1 MRQSSKAALGGIV
14 SALSI
19 VIMLCTYISPLLVYT
34 APPFAGILLILII
47 NELGY
52 KWAFGT
58 FASISLLSVF
68 LIADKESAVFYTM
81 FFGYY
86 PILVLFLQSK
96 IKSKIFK
103 YIIKIIICNI
113 ACISAVMVCAF
124 VFNISYD
131 DFSEGGILFTLA
143 FIVLMNILFI
153 VFDFFVLR
161 IQDVY
166 ILKLRKKFRKLFNIR

>member
-1 MRQSSKAALGGIV
+1 MRQSTKAALGGIV

-34 APPFAGILLILII
+34 APPFAGMLLILIV

-52 KWAFGT
+52 KWSFGT
-58 FASISLLSVF
+58 FVSISILSVF

-86 PILVLFLQSK
+86 PIVVLLLRNK
-96 IKSKIFK
+96 IRNKILKFV
-103 YIIKIIICNI
+103 IKLLICNI
-113 ACISAVMVCAF
+113 ACVSSVLICAF

-131 DFSEGGILFTLA
+131 DLSEGGIWFTAA
-143 FIVLMNILFI
+143 FIVLMNFLFV
-153 VFDFFVLR
+153 VFDFFILR
-161 IQDVY
+161 MQDIY
-166 ILKLRKKFRKLFNIR
+166 ELKLRKKFRKLFNIR